1 MLIKL
6 AFVLNRSLSTLAFRV
21 LFASSSDSLIVAPC
35 CVSICAFSSFL
46 PLLYTRSICSF
57 VLFTN
62 QIVWFTLRLSAL
74 YSNLDL
80 IVKYKL
86 YFDILFIFFVNYT

>member
-1 MLIKL
+1 
-6 AFVLNRSLSTLAFRV
+6 LAFRV
-21 LFASSSDSLIVAPC
+21 LLASSSDSLIVAHC

-62 QIVWFTLRLSAL
+62 QIVCFPLRLSEL
-74 YSNLDL
+74 E
-80 IVKYKL
+80 YKL
-86 YFDILFIFFVNYT
+86 YFDILFIFSVIYT